1 MYQALY
7 RKYRPQ
13 TFDEVVGQ
21 RSVTETLK
29 SQLRTGRLSHAYLF
43 TGTRGTG
50 KTSCAKILAKAVN
63 CLDLHDGNPCNCCE
77 ACRSIDSG
85 SCTDV
90 LEIDAASNNGVD
102 QVRAL
107 RDEAVFTPAQV
118 RKRVYIIDEVHMLSI
133 AAFNALLK
141 IIEEPPEHLLFILAT
156 TELHK
161 VPATI
166 LSRCQRFSFRRL
178 NAEDIAS
185 RLNFAAY
192 QENIQIE
199 PEAVNVLARIADGAL
214 RDGMSLLDQC
224 ASSSS
229 GNLTVQTVYQV
240 LGLAGDRKTA
250 QMMGYIS
257 QHNASAALSAF
268 SELYAEGKDIA
279 AMADELTQLARDLL
293 LLKTAGAAAQSMLS
307 GICTQ
312 EEIKPLQNI
321 SAGELMHITR
331 TLQET
336 ASTFSRSSNR
346 KLDMELCIMNLCTD
360 SLHLDADSLNARL
373 SRLEDQ
379 IKNGAVVS
387 IREAETKK
395 PEKSDIPE
403 ETVNMPESKESQQKA
418 ASSTDAPLGFWAD
431 FTARIKPELPVR
443 ARGFFVNGGPVSGEL
458 NGDLLILNAESSFVK
473 GIISDESIL
482 SIIRN
487 NAGAMLGRNIGVK
500 VALRGTNTQDDSAFS
515 ELIAFGKAHTDIFDI
530 KE

>member
-29 SQLRTGRLSHAYLF
+29 SQIRSGRLSHAYLF

-63 CLDLHDGNPCNCCE
+63 CLDPQDGNPCNCCE
-77 ACRSIDSG
+77 ACRSIDAG

-107 RDEAVFTPAQV
+107 RDEAVFSPAQV

-141 IIEEPPEHLLFILAT
+141 ILEEPPEHLLFILA
-156 TELHK
+156 
-161 VPATI
+161 
-166 LSRCQRFSFRRL
+166 
-178 NAEDIAS
+178 EDIAS
-185 RLNFAAY
+185 RLNYAAY
-192 QENIQIE
+192 QESIQIE

-229 GNLTVQTVYQV
+229 GSLTVQTVYQV

-257 QHNASAALSAF
+257 EHNASAALSAF

-293 LLKTAGAAAQSMLS
+293 LLKTAGSAAQNMLS

-312 EEIKPLQNI
+312 EEIRPLQNI
-321 SAGELMHITR
+321 SAGELLYITR
-331 TLQET
+331 ALQET
-336 ASTFSRSSNR
+336 ASSFSRSSNR
-346 KLDMELCIMNLCTD
+346 KLDMELCLMNLCNDT
-360 SLHLDADSLNARL
+360 LRLDAESLNARL

-379 IKNGAVVS
+379 VKNGTFVS
-387 IREAETKK
+387 VPAEEKDQPSKPAAAEKQK
-395 PEKSDIPE
+395 PEPAQEKTPDSRE
-403 ETVNMPESKESQQKA
+403 E
-418 ASSTDAPLGFWAD
+418 SSAPGTPLGFWAD
-431 FTARIKPELPVR
+431 FTSKVKPDLPVR
-443 ARGFFVNGGPVSGEL
+443 ARGFFVAGGPVSGEL
-458 NGDLLILNAESSFVK
+458 NGDLLVLNAESTFVK
-473 GIISDESIL
+473 GIISDESVL
-482 SIIRN
+482 NIIRN
-487 NAGAMLGRNIGVK
+487 TAGAMLGRKIGVK
-500 VALRGTNTQDDSAFS
+500 VVQRSVQSQDDSAFS